1 MPTPKTGR
9 TATTTMERILG
20 RIRDDECRIEHETRG
35 VARFRESVA
44 ILNRYGP
51 WAKAELERHEQL
63 AAGSADPNFH
73 VRPVRELRNELDR
86 LKPACAFA
94 AEALA
99 HHETGLESAAA
110 SRATHL
116 TALCRAVEALS
127 THVKDELLSHPDHH
141 ARACAIRCLQKR

>member
-1 MPTPKTGR
+1 MDR
-9 TATTTMERILG
+9 LLG
-20 RIRDDECRIEHETRG
+20 RIRDDECQIEHETDG
-35 VARFRESVA
+35 VARFRERVA

-63 AAGSADPNFH
+63 AAGSADPDFH
-73 VRPVRELRNELDR
+73 ARPVRELRAELDR

-116 TALCRAVEALS
+116 TALGRAVEALS
-127 THVKDELLSHPDHH
+127 TNVKDELLSHPDHH
-141 ARACAIRCLQKR
+141 ARECAIRCLQNRT

>member
-1 MPTPKTGR
+1 MPTRKTAR

-20 RIRDDECRIEHETRG
+20 RIRDDECQIEHETRG
-35 VARFRESVA
+35 VAGFRERIA
-44 ILNRYGP
+44 LLDRYRP
-51 WAKAELERHEQL
+51 WAMAELERHEQL
-63 AAGSADPNFH
+63 AAGSANPDFH
-73 VRPVRELRNELDR
+73 ARPVRELRNELDR

-141 ARACAIRCLQKR
+141 ARECAILCLQKR